1 VPVSFLQVLLP
12 KFRIEIQ
19 LFYNAVVFIPM
30 MIGMYYHMFP
40 PKEEEAPLV
49 PARGSSFAQK
59 LFWIQRSG
67 FAARCEARLCLAVE
81 SRHSIWATPSVRAL
95 P

>member
-30 MIGMYYHMFP
+30 MIGMHYHMFP
-40 PKEEEAPLV
+40 PKEEE
-49 PARGSSFAQK
+49 S
-59 LFWIQRSG
+59 
-67 FAARCEARLCLAVE
+67 
-81 SRHSIWATPSVRAL
+81 ATCTCTWQ
-95 P
+95 